1 MKTIL
6 IQPPRFCLQTGMPD
20 GISNL
25 KSLLGLIL
33 DSLTMEYVGIFY
45 GHLVFFVAI
54 LYILWPSGI
63 FYGYLTFFTRFGMLY
78 REKAGHPFFS
88 RPLGM
93 YISFLF
99 VFFKKLPP
107 YIPRYVRIPRQDS
120 ISRTKHLPS

>member
-20 GISNL
+20 GFSNL

-88 RPLGM
+88 RPLG
-93 YISFLF
+93 ISHFCSFSL
-99 VFFKKLPP
+99 KNYHPT
-107 YIPRYVRIPRQDS
+107 YIPTYVRIPRQDS